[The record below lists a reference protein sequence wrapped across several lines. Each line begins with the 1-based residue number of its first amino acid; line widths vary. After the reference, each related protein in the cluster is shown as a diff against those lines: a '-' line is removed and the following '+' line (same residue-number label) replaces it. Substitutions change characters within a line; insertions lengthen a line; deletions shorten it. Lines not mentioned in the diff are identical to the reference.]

1 MEENLLII
9 EEICGLKPSETEFII
24 IKNDPNFVF
33 TPNPNFGVKVLYD
46 ADENIINVSSW
57 LECAN
62 YVNGGWS
69 DIIPGTIVWEKNLM
83 IIYIVITSAFL
94 LFRKFKKTSSKL

>member
-1 MEENLLII
+1 MSENIQI
-9 EEICGLKPSETEFII
+9 ICGSDGNVDELQS
-24 IKNDPNFVF
+24 IKSNPNFVF
-33 TPNPNFGVKVLYD
+33 ENDPEFQTVVLFNESGD
-46 ADENIINVSSW
+46 VINVNSW

-69 DIIPGTIVWEKNLM
+69 DIIPGTIIWEKNLM
-83 IIYIVITSAFL
+83 IIYIVTISAFL